1 MTQAASVP
9 AAVTVPVTWNCP
21 ARGVAPSPELALVCD
36 RGRALRLLIVPAL
49 FDEGNRMRRFA
60 ADLMRALDRRG
71 IDSFLPDLPGSNE
84 SLRESASVTLPDW
97 HAAMAEAARHF
108 SASATLGIRGG
119 CLLTPPGLPAWH
131 YAPAKGSAILRQ
143 MLRARLLA
151 AREAGRE
158 ENREDLEA
166 TAHDSGIILGGHAL
180 GPSFY
185 SEFEEARPTVPA
197 QPIAQAQLGGAG
209 LWLRAEPGDDCEQA
223 ETLADLL
230 AQGLAQ

>member
-9 AAVTVPVTWNCP
+9 AAVIGPVTWNCP
-21 ARGVAPSPELALVCD
+21 ARGAAPSPELALVCD
-36 RGRALRLLIVPAL
+36 RRRASRLLIVPAL
-49 FDEGNRMRRFA
+49 FDESNRMRRFA

-71 IDSFLPDLPGSNE
+71 IDSFLPDLPGCNE
-84 SLRESASVTLPDW
+84 SLRESAGVTLPDW

-158 ENREDLEA
+158 ENREDLEH
-166 TAHDSGIILGGHAL
+166 TARASGIILGGHIL

-185 SEFEEARPTVPA
+185 SEFEEAGPTIPA
-197 QPIAQAQLGGAG
+197 HPIAQAQLGGAG
-209 LWLRAEPGDDCEQA
+209 LWLRAEPGDDCKQA